1 MTAIGSTLP
10 VPARSGRDL
19 PVVEL
24 TGAGGLLLREPE
36 ASDRRRR
43 REGEREASSARPR
56 ETPLRTPLPAG
67 WRPEDAAAAY
77 RTAVFGGPPAPL
89 LDILA

>member
-1 MTAIGSTLP
+1 MTVIGSTLP
-10 VPARSGRDL
+10 VPARSRDL

-24 TGAGGLLLREPE
+24 TPAGGLLLREPE
-36 ASDRRRR
+36 ANDRHRR

-56 ETPLRTPLPAG
+56 QAPPWSPLRAG

-77 RTAVFGGPPAPL
+77 RTAVVGGPPGPL
-89 LDILA
+89 LDVLA